1 MSILTSRRAVIKGAT
16 GGLAGAMGLIPVS
29 GAQAQSR
36 FPSRPIKWICFQ
48 AAGGS
53 MDLTMRAL
61 QTALDSQ
68 GVKTQLSY
76 VEGGAGNIAR
86 TQLYTSSPDGY
97 MLVMDANPA
106 EVLGEFVPGA
116 AFKSNEFEPVY
127 GWSVEG
133 YHLCVKKGSPIR
145 TFSDLL
151 ALSKQRPVRVASIG
165 RLSSSHLQ
173 LLILQKKTG
182 IHFNLVH
189 FNGSAQAYPQV
200 IGGNVDAAIGG
211 PASGLQAADQ
221 LQFIL
226 VFRPGGEPALPN
238 VPSLKAQGYDVPDID
253 QVWYTYAAPKTPAV
267 RLDRLEAAFAGALRD
282 PTTVAAEKRA
292 GFPVLTLLSRK
303 ELRAIRDR
311 SYQLANEYKAELL
324 AN

>member
-1 MSILTSRRAVIKGAT
+1 MAMWTSRRTLIKGAAAA
-16 GGLAGAMGLIPVS
+16 GLVRSPAR
-29 GAQAQSR
+29 AQGR
-36 FPSRPIKWICFQ
+36 FPARPVKWICFQ

-61 QTALDSQ
+61 QPALATA
-68 GVKTQLSY
+68 GVKTQLAY

-86 TQLYTSSPDGY
+86 TQLYASPPDGY

-106 EVLGEFVPGA
+106 EVLGELVPGS
-116 AFKSNEFEPVY
+116 AFKSAAFEPVY
-127 GWSVEG
+127 GWSIEG

-145 TFSDLL
+145 NFADLL

-165 RLSSSHLQ
+165 RRSSSHLQ

-182 IHFNLVH
+182 IKLDLVH

-211 PASGLQAADQ
+211 PASGLLAADQ

-226 VFRPGGEPALPN
+226 VFRPGGEPAMPN
-238 VPSLKAQGYDVPDID
+238 VVPLKAQGYDVPDVD
-253 QVWYTYAAPKTPAV
+253 QVWYTYAAPKVPES
-267 RLDRLEAAFAGALRD
+267 RLARLEAVFAAVLHRPD
-282 PTTVAAEKRA
+282 VVEAERKA
-292 GFPVLTLLSRK
+292 GYPALTLLSRAD
-303 ELRAIRDR
+303 LRAIRER
-311 SYQLANEYKAELL
+311 SYNLVDEYKSDLL
-324 AN
+324 SG